1 MQDNINDKELV
12 LQAMREAAQ
21 RAESLAPT
29 EGLVNSVNGKGGV
42 VTLDAYD
49 VGALPSPA
57 TTAGVQAGMLLA
69 VKEVTSDG
77 KIITEAVEPPND
89 AGFVEI
95 TENIPAE
102 QLAARKVERIAESK
116 ARLSDYLLCH
126 PMQWTDGQRYAI
138 TAEKQQ
144 QLTSK
149 IMSATLAAQTSTPY
163 SLTWNATGEEC
174 QAWTLENLT
183 ALAFAIDARVTS
195 LVSYQQAQEV
205 AMREASTLE
214 ALEAIPV
221 DYDSVPLPGGE
232 TA

>member
-1 MQDNINDKELV
+1 MYILNKTKS
-12 LQAMREAAQ
+12 EAGQYPALETWPGLT
-21 RAESLAPT
+21 APAGYYWWPDSL
-29 EGLVNSVNGKGGV
+29 
-42 VTLDAYD
+42 DR
-49 VGALPSPA
+49 
-57 TTAGVQAGMLLA
+57 TTFDQYQ
-69 VKEVTSDG
+69 
-77 KIITEAVEPPND
+77 
-89 AGFVEI
+89 GFVELEVARG
-95 TENIPAE
+95 TVVSCAPNQPAFE
-102 QLAARKVERIAESK
+102 AWQAARLAARKVERIAESK
-116 ARLSDYLLCH
+116 AQLSDYLLAH
-126 PMQWTDGQRYAI
+126 PMQWIDGQRYAI

-144 QLTSK
+144 QLTGK
-149 IMSATLAAQTSTPY
+149 IMSATLAAQTGTPY

-205 AMREASTLE
+205 AMRDAPTLE

>member
-1 MQDNINDKELV
+1 MLIIAKEPAANGSYPP
-12 LQAMREAAQ
+12 LQPWAGQTPPEGYYQIKDGLDTSVFQEHSGFVILTVIRGIVTAMDPNTAALEAWQA
-21 RAESLAPT
+21 AASA
-29 EGLVNSVNGKGGV
+29 
-42 VTLDAYD
+42 A
-49 VGALPSPA
+49 ALP
-57 TTAGVQAGMLLA
+57 
-69 VKEVTSDG
+69 
-77 KIITEAVEPPND
+77 
-89 AGFVEI
+89 
-95 TENIPAE
+95 
-102 QLAARKVERIAESK
+102 ARKLERIAESK
-116 ARLSDYLLCH
+116 QQLADYLLCH

-163 SLTWNATGEEC
+163 SLTWNATGQEC
-174 QAWTLENLT
+174 QSWTLENLT
-183 ALAFAIDARVTS
+183 ALAFAIDARVTG

-205 AMREASTLE
+205 AMRDAPTLE

>member
-1 MQDNINDKELV
+1 MLIIAKEPAANGSYPP
-12 LQAMREAAQ
+12 LQPWAGQTPPEGYYQIKDGLDTSVFAAHSGFVILTVIRGIVTAMDPNTEALEAWQ
-21 RAESLAPT
+21 AAASA
-29 EGLVNSVNGKGGV
+29 
-42 VTLDAYD
+42 A
-49 VGALPSPA
+49 ALP
-57 TTAGVQAGMLLA
+57 
-69 VKEVTSDG
+69 
-77 KIITEAVEPPND
+77 
-89 AGFVEI
+89 
-95 TENIPAE
+95 
-102 QLAARKVERIAESK
+102 ARKLERIAESK
-116 ARLSDYLLCH
+116 AQLSDYLLCH
-126 PMQWTDGQRYAI
+126 PMQWTDGQYYAI

-205 AMREASTLE
+205 VMREAATLE

>member
-1 MQDNINDKELV
+1 MYILRDTPSAEGQYEAIQQTTQPLPPPGYVWWPDGLEQDTFE
-12 LQAMREAAQ
+12 QY
-21 RAESLAPT
+21 
-29 EGLVNSVNGKGGV
+29 EGF
-42 VTLDAYD
+42 VTLEVARGT
-49 VGALPSPA
+49 VVSCAPNQPA
-57 TTAGVQAGMLLA
+57 FEAWQAA
-69 VKEVTSDG
+69 R
-77 KIITEAVEPPND
+77 
-89 AGFVEI
+89 
-95 TENIPAE
+95 
-102 QLAARKVERIAESK
+102 LAARKVERIAESK
-116 ARLSDYLLCH
+116 TQLSDYLLCH
-126 PMQWTDGQRYAI
+126 PMQWTDGQYYAI

>member
-1 MQDNINDKELV
+1 MYILNKTKSEAGQYPALESWPGLTAPAGYYWWPDYLEKDTFEQYQGYVILEVARGTVVSCAPNQPAFEAW
-12 LQAMREAAQ
+12 QAA
-21 RAESLAPT
+21 
-29 EGLVNSVNGKGGV
+29 
-42 VTLDAYD
+42 
-49 VGALPSPA
+49 
-57 TTAGVQAGMLLA
+57 
-69 VKEVTSDG
+69 
-77 KIITEAVEPPND
+77 
-89 AGFVEI
+89 
-95 TENIPAE
+95 
-102 QLAARKVERIAESK
+102 QLAARKIERIAESK
-116 ARLSDYLLCH
+116 AQLSDYLLCH
-126 PMQWTDGQRYAI
+126 PMQWTDGQYYAI

-183 ALAFAIDARVTS
+183 ALAFAIDARVTR

-214 ALEAIPV
+214 ELEAIPV

>member
-1 MQDNINDKELV
+1 MYILNK
-12 LQAMREAAQ
+12 
-21 RAESLAPT
+21 T
-29 EGLVNSVNGKGGV
+29 K
-42 VTLDAYD
+42 
-49 VGALPSPA
+49 
-57 TTAGVQAGMLLA
+57 
-69 VKEVTSDG
+69 
-77 KIITEAVEPPND
+77 TEAGRYPALESWTGLTAPAGYYWWPD
-89 AGFVEI
+89 SLDRTTFDQYQGFVELEVARG
-95 TENIPAE
+95 TVVSCTPNQPAFE
-102 QLAARKVERIAESK
+102 AWQAAQLAARKVERIAESK

-149 IMSATLAAQTSTPY
+149 IMSATLAAQTGTPY
-163 SLTWNATGEEC
+163 SLTWNATGQEC

-195 LVSYQQAQEV
+195 LVSYQQTQEV
-205 AMREASTLE
+205 AMRDAPTLE
-214 ALEAIPV
+214 ELEAIPV

>member
-1 MQDNINDKELV
+1 MYILSKTKSEAGQYPAIQHHDGLTAPEGFYWWPDYLEQDTFE
-12 LQAMREAAQ
+12 QY
-21 RAESLAPT
+21 
-29 EGLVNSVNGKGGV
+29 EGF
-42 VTLDAYD
+42 VTLEVARGT
-49 VGALPSPA
+49 VVSCAPNQPA
-57 TTAGVQAGMLLA
+57 FEAWQAA
-69 VKEVTSDG
+69 R
-77 KIITEAVEPPND
+77 
-89 AGFVEI
+89 
-95 TENIPAE
+95 
-102 QLAARKVERIAESK
+102 LAARKVERIAESK
-116 ARLSDYLLCH
+116 TQLSDYLLCH
-126 PMQWTDGQRYAI
+126 PMQWTDGQYYAI

-149 IMSATLAAQTSTPY
+149 IMSATLAAQTGTPY

>member
-1 MQDNINDKELV
+1 MYILSKNK
-12 LQAMREAAQ
+12 
-21 RAESLAPT
+21 
-29 EGLVNSVNGKGGV
+29 
-42 VTLDAYD
+42 
-49 VGALPSPA
+49 
-57 TTAGVQAGMLLA
+57 
-69 VKEVTSDG
+69 
-77 KIITEAVEPPND
+77 TEAGQYPVLETWPGLTAPNGFYWWPD
-89 AGFVEI
+89 SLDRSTFDQYAGFVTLEVARG
-95 TENIPAE
+95 TVVSCTPNQPAFE
-102 QLAARKVERIAESK
+102 AWQAAQLAARKLERIAESK
-116 ARLSDYLLCH
+116 TDLSAYLLTH
-126 PMQWTDGQRYAI
+126 PLQWTDGQYYAI

-149 IMSATLAAQTSTPY
+149 IMSATLAAQTGTPY

-205 AMREASTLE
+205 AMQDAPTLE

>member
-1 MQDNINDKELV
+1 MYILSKTKSEAGQYPAIRHHDGLTAPEGFYWWPDYLEQDTFK
-12 LQAMREAAQ
+12 QY
-21 RAESLAPT
+21 
-29 EGLVNSVNGKGGV
+29 EGF
-42 VTLDAYD
+42 VTLEVARGTV
-49 VGALPSPA
+49 VGCAPNQPA
-57 TTAGVQAGMLLA
+57 FEAWQA
-69 VKEVTSDG
+69 DR
-77 KIITEAVEPPND
+77 
-89 AGFVEI
+89 
-95 TENIPAE
+95 
-102 QLAARKVERIAESK
+102 LAARKVERIAESK
-116 ARLSDYLLCH
+116 TQLSDYLLCH
-126 PMQWTDGQRYAI
+126 PMQWTDGQYYAI

>member
-1 MQDNINDKELV
+1 MYILNKTKS
-12 LQAMREAAQ
+12 EAGQYPAL
-21 RAESLAPT
+21 ETWPGLTAPAGFYWWPD
-29 EGLVNSVNGKGGV
+29 GLDRTTFDQYQGF
-42 VTLDAYD
+42 VTLEVARGT
-49 VGALPSPA
+49 VVSCTPNQPA
-57 TTAGVQAGMLLA
+57 FEAWQAA
-69 VKEVTSDG
+69 
-77 KIITEAVEPPND
+77 
-89 AGFVEI
+89 
-95 TENIPAE
+95 

-116 ARLSDYLLCH
+116 AQLSDYLLCH
-126 PMQWTDGQRYAI
+126 PMQWTDGQYYAI

>member
-1 MQDNINDKELV
+1 MLILNSTKSEAGQYPAIQPYSGPEIPEGYAWWPNGLE
-12 LQAMREAAQ
+12 RETFN
-21 RAESLAPT
+21 RYEGFIKPT
-29 EGLVNSVNGKGGV
+29 IKRNTVASYEANEE
-42 VTLDAYD
+42 AYE
-49 VGALPSPA
+49 
-57 TTAGVQAGMLLA
+57 TW
-69 VKEVTSDG
+69 K
-77 KIITEAVEPPND
+77 
-89 AGFVEI
+89 
-95 TENIPAE
+95 AE
-102 QLAARKVERIAESK
+102 QLAARKAERIADSK
-116 ARLSDYLLCH
+116 QQLADYLLTH
-126 PMQWTDGQRYAI
+126 PMQWTDGQYYAI

-149 IMSATLAAQTSTPY
+149 IMSATLAAQTGTPY

-205 AMREASTLE
+205 EMREASTLE

>member
-1 MQDNINDKELV
+1 MYILKSTPSAEGQYGPILSSNQPVPPEGYVWWPDYLEQDTFE
-12 LQAMREAAQ
+12 QY
-21 RAESLAPT
+21 
-29 EGLVNSVNGKGGV
+29 EGF
-42 VTLDAYD
+42 VTLEVARGT
-49 VGALPSPA
+49 VVSCAPNQPA
-57 TTAGVQAGMLLA
+57 FEAWQAA
-69 VKEVTSDG
+69 R
-77 KIITEAVEPPND
+77 
-89 AGFVEI
+89 
-95 TENIPAE
+95 
-102 QLAARKVERIAESK
+102 LAARKVERIAESK
-116 ARLSDYLLCH
+116 TQLSDYLLCH
-126 PMQWTDGQRYAI
+126 PMQWTDGQYYAI

>member
-1 MQDNINDKELV
+1 MQIIRETPNAAGGYPPIQTWPGLTPPDGYDVWPDELE
-12 LQAMREAAQ
+12 QDTFQ
-21 RAESLAPT
+21 QY
-29 EGLVNSVNGKGGV
+29 NGF
-42 VTLDAYD
+42 VTLEVARGT
-49 VGALPSPA
+49 VVSCQPNQPA
-57 TTAGVQAGMLLA
+57 FEAWQAA
-69 VKEVTSDG
+69 R
-77 KIITEAVEPPND
+77 
-89 AGFVEI
+89 
-95 TENIPAE
+95 
-102 QLAARKVERIAESK
+102 LAARKVERIAESK
-116 ARLSDYLLCH
+116 TQLSDYLLCH

>member
-1 MQDNINDKELV
+1 MMFILNETPV
-12 LQAMREAAQ
+12 
-21 RAESLAPT
+21 
-29 EGLVNSVNGKGGV
+29 
-42 VTLDAYD
+42 
-49 VGALPSPA
+49 
-57 TTAGVQAGMLLA
+57 
-69 VKEVTSDG
+69 DG
-77 KIITEAVEPPND
+77 KYQDVVEWPGVTAPNGYLWWPDYLEKDTFEQYQGYVILEVARGTVVSCQPNQPAFEAWQ
-89 AGFVEI
+89 
-95 TENIPAE
+95 AE
-102 QLAARKVERIAESK
+102 QLAARKAERIAESK

-149 IMSATLAAQTSTPY
+149 IMSATLAAQTGTPY

-174 QAWTLENLT
+174 QEWTLQNLT
-183 ALAFAIDARVTS
+183 ALAFAIDARVTA

-205 AMREASTLE
+205 AMRDAASLE
-214 ALEAIPV
+214 ELEAIPV

>member
-1 MQDNINDKELV
+1 MYILSKTKSEAGQYPAIQHHDGLTAPEGFYWWPDYLEQDAFE
-12 LQAMREAAQ
+12 QYE
-21 RAESLAPT
+21 
-29 EGLVNSVNGKGGV
+29 
-42 VTLDAYD
+42 
-49 VGALPSPA
+49 
-57 TTAGVQAGMLLA
+57 
-69 VKEVTSDG
+69 
-77 KIITEAVEPPND
+77 
-89 AGFVEI
+89 GFVILEVARG
-95 TENIPAE
+95 TVVSCAPNQPAFE
-102 QLAARKVERIAESK
+102 AWQAARLAARKVERIAESK
-116 ARLSDYLLCH
+116 TQLSDYLLCH
-126 PMQWTDGQRYAI
+126 PMQWTDGQYYAI

-163 SLTWNATGEEC
+163 SLTWNATGEAC

>member
-1 MQDNINDKELV
+1 MMFILNETPV
-12 LQAMREAAQ
+12 
-21 RAESLAPT
+21 
-29 EGLVNSVNGKGGV
+29 
-42 VTLDAYD
+42 
-49 VGALPSPA
+49 
-57 TTAGVQAGMLLA
+57 
-69 VKEVTSDG
+69 DG
-77 KIITEAVEPPND
+77 KYQDIVEWPGVKAPNGYLWWPDYLEKDTFEQYQGYVILEVARGTVVSCTPNQPAFEAWQ
-89 AGFVEI
+89 
-95 TENIPAE
+95 AE

-116 ARLSDYLLCH
+116 AQLSDYLLCH
-126 PMQWTDGQRYAI
+126 PMQWTDGQYYAI

-149 IMSATLAAQTSTPY
+149 IMSATLAAQTAQPY
-163 SLTWNATGEEC
+163 ALTWNATGEEC

>member
-1 MQDNINDKELV
+1 MLILNLTKSPAGQYPAIQVYSGPEIPAGYAWWPNSLEQDTFE
-12 LQAMREAAQ
+12 QY
-21 RAESLAPT
+21 
-29 EGLVNSVNGKGGV
+29 EGF
-42 VTLDAYD
+42 VTLEVARGT
-49 VGALPSPA
+49 VVSCAPNQPA
-57 TTAGVQAGMLLA
+57 FEAWQAA
-69 VKEVTSDG
+69 R
-77 KIITEAVEPPND
+77 
-89 AGFVEI
+89 
-95 TENIPAE
+95 
-102 QLAARKVERIAESK
+102 LAARKVERIAESK
-116 ARLSDYLLCH
+116 TQLSDYLLCH
-126 PMQWTDGQRYAI
+126 PMQWTDGQYYAI

-163 SLTWNATGEEC
+163 SPTGNATGEGC

>member
-1 MQDNINDKELV
+1 MFV
-12 LQAMREAAQ
+12 LKN
-21 RAESLAPT
+21 AP
-29 EGLVNSVNGKGGV
+29 S
-42 VTLDAYD
+42 
-49 VGALPSPA
+49 
-57 TTAGVQAGMLLA
+57 TAGQYPAILHT
-69 VKEVTSDG
+69 TSATVPEGFVWWPDG
-77 KIITEAVEPPND
+77 LDRTTFD
-89 AGFVEI
+89 QYQGFVELEVARG
-95 TENIPAE
+95 TVVSCTPNQPAFEAWQAE

-116 ARLSDYLLCH
+116 AQLSDYLLCH
-126 PMQWTDGQRYAI
+126 PMQWTDGQYYAI

>member
-1 MQDNINDKELV
+1 MYILSKTKS
-12 LQAMREAAQ
+12 EAGQYPALESWPGLTAPAGYYWWPDSLDRAQ
-21 RAESLAPT
+21 F
-29 EGLVNSVNGKGGV
+29 
-42 VTLDAYD
+42 DQY
-49 VGALPSPA
+49 
-57 TTAGVQAGMLLA
+57 Q
-69 VKEVTSDG
+69 
-77 KIITEAVEPPND
+77 
-89 AGFVEI
+89 GFVELEVARG
-95 TENIPAE
+95 TVVSCAPNQPAFE
-102 QLAARKVERIAESK
+102 AWQAAQLAARKVERIAESK
-116 ARLSDYLLCH
+116 QQLSDYLLAH
-126 PMQWTDGQRYAI
+126 PMQWTDGQYYAI

-149 IMSATLAAQTSTPY
+149 IMSATLAAQTAQPY
-163 SLTWNATGEEC
+163 ALTWNATGQEC

>member
-1 MQDNINDKELV
+1 MMFILNETPV
-12 LQAMREAAQ
+12 
-21 RAESLAPT
+21 
-29 EGLVNSVNGKGGV
+29 
-42 VTLDAYD
+42 
-49 VGALPSPA
+49 
-57 TTAGVQAGMLLA
+57 
-69 VKEVTSDG
+69 DG
-77 KIITEAVEPPND
+77 KYQDIVEWPGVKAPNGYLWWPDYLEKDTFEQYQGYVILEVARGTVVSCTPNQPAFEAWQ
-89 AGFVEI
+89 
-95 TENIPAE
+95 TE
-102 QLAARKVERIAESK
+102 QLATRKVERIAESK
-116 ARLSDYLLCH
+116 TQLSDYLLCH
-126 PMQWTDGQRYAI
+126 PMQWTDGQYYAI

>member
-1 MQDNINDKELV
+1 MYILKSTPSAEGQYGPILSSNQPVPPEGYVWWPDSLD
-12 LQAMREAAQ
+12 
-21 RAESLAPT
+21 RAVFDQY
-29 EGLVNSVNGKGGV
+29 EGF
-42 VTLDAYD
+42 VTLEVARST
-49 VGALPSPA
+49 VVSCAPNQPA
-57 TTAGVQAGMLLA
+57 F
-69 VKEVTSDG
+69 
-77 KIITEAVEPPND
+77 EAWQ
-89 AGFVEI
+89 
-95 TENIPAE
+95 AE

-116 ARLSDYLLCH
+116 AQLSDYLLCH

-195 LVSYQQAQEV
+195 LVSYQQAQEA

>member
-1 MQDNINDKELV
+1 MMFILNETPV
-12 LQAMREAAQ
+12 
-21 RAESLAPT
+21 
-29 EGLVNSVNGKGGV
+29 
-42 VTLDAYD
+42 
-49 VGALPSPA
+49 
-57 TTAGVQAGMLLA
+57 
-69 VKEVTSDG
+69 DG
-77 KIITEAVEPPND
+77 KYQDIVEWPGVKAPNGYLWWPDYLEKDTFEQYQGYVILEVARGTVVSCTPNQPAFEAWQ
-89 AGFVEI
+89 A
-95 TENIPAE
+95 A
-102 QLAARKVERIAESK
+102 QLAARKAERIAESK
-116 ARLSDYLLCH
+116 AQLSDYLLCH
-126 PMQWTDGQRYAI
+126 PMQWTDGQYYAI

-144 QLTSK
+144 QLTGK

>member
-1 MQDNINDKELV
+1 MYILNK
-12 LQAMREAAQ
+12 
-21 RAESLAPT
+21 T
-29 EGLVNSVNGKGGV
+29 K
-42 VTLDAYD
+42 
-49 VGALPSPA
+49 
-57 TTAGVQAGMLLA
+57 
-69 VKEVTSDG
+69 
-77 KIITEAVEPPND
+77 TEAGQYPALETWPGLTAPAGYYWWPD
-89 AGFVEI
+89 SLDRTTFDQYQGFVELEVARG
-95 TENIPAE
+95 TVVSCAPNQPAFE
-102 QLAARKVERIAESK
+102 AWQAAQLAARKVERIAESK
-116 ARLSDYLLCH
+116 AQLADYLLCH
-126 PMQWTDGQRYAI
+126 PMQWTDGQYYAI

-144 QLTSK
+144 QLTGK
-149 IMSATLAAQTSTPY
+149 IMSATLAAQTGQPY
-163 SLTWNATGEEC
+163 SLTWNATGQEC

>member
-1 MQDNINDKELV
+1 MLIIAKEPAANGSYPP
-12 LQAMREAAQ
+12 LQPWAGQTPPEGYYQIKDGLDTSVFQEHSGFVILTVIRGIVTAMDPNTEALEAWQ
-21 RAESLAPT
+21 AAASA
-29 EGLVNSVNGKGGV
+29 
-42 VTLDAYD
+42 A
-49 VGALPSPA
+49 ALP
-57 TTAGVQAGMLLA
+57 
-69 VKEVTSDG
+69 
-77 KIITEAVEPPND
+77 
-89 AGFVEI
+89 
-95 TENIPAE
+95 
-102 QLAARKVERIAESK
+102 ARKLERIAESK
-116 ARLSDYLLCH
+116 QQLADYLLAH
-126 PMQWTDGQRYAI
+126 PLQWTDGQYYAI

-144 QLTSK
+144 QLTGK

-205 AMREASTLE
+205 AMRDAPTLE